1 MELSCKQP
9 FAHYKSILL
18 MTGTSLPF
26 LGWFVRV
33 INARKQREEREAM
46 QYDLKKVSE
55 NVYTTVTE
63 EGYKVTFKFLSEDNP
78 DIEDIVTD
86 NLMTA
91 YERRIKEQS

>member
-1 MELSCKQP
+1 
-9 FAHYKSILL
+9 
-18 MTGTSLPF
+18 
-26 LGWFVRV
+26 
-33 INARKQREEREAM
+33 M
-46 QYDLKKVSE
+46 QYDLTKVSE

-91 YERRIKEQS
+91 YERRIKASLTE